1 VATRNIDTLPSG
13 FPEMIGWAKR
23 RMTQRILLVEDEEGI
38 STTLS
43 YNLRQAGYQTTV
55 ASTGA
60 AALDALKTVPRYD
73 LVVLDLMLP
82 DMSGKD
88 ICREIRRNR
97 ETERLPV
104 IMVTAMGSEADRV
117 VGFEVGA
124 DDYVVKPFSVRELL
138 LRVRALLKRSETS
151 GAVTDASIRMGILTI
166 TPDAHSVTVSGEE
179 TVLTALEFRL
189 LHTLVE
195 RRGRV
200 QSRGQ
205 LLSDVWGYSGDAHS
219 RTVDT
224 HMRRLRD
231 KLGDAGA
238 YIETIRGVGY
248 CFRSP
253 PRVEEA

>member
-1 VATRNIDTLPSG
+1 MAH
-13 FPEMIGWAKR
+13 
-23 RMTQRILLVEDEEGI
+23 RILLVEDEEGI
-38 STTLS
+38 STTLK
-43 YNLRQAGYQTTV
+43 YNFDQAGYDTTV

-60 AALDALKTVPRYD
+60 AALAALKRVPRFD
-73 LVVLDLMLP
+73 LVLLDLMLP

-97 ETERLPV
+97 ESARIPV
-104 IMVTAMGSEADRV
+104 IMVTAMGSETDRV

-138 LRVRALLKRSETS
+138 LRVRALLKRSDSTS
-151 GAVTDASIRMGILTI
+151 GPVESSIQMGILTI
-166 TPDAHSVTVSGEE
+166 DPDAHSVGVEGQEV
-179 TVLTALEFRL
+179 VLTALEFRL

-205 LLSDVWGYSGDAHS
+205 LLDDVWGYSGDVHT

-231 KLGDAGA
+231 KLGAAGA

-248 CFRSP
+248 CFRSRP
-253 PRVEEA
+253 SEQEA